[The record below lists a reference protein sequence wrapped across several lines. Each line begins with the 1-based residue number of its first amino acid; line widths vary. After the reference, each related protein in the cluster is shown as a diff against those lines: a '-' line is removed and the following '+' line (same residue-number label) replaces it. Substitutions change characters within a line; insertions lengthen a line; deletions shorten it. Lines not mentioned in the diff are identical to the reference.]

1 LKWVRASVGSTV
13 RLIAVEDI
21 DYFRSDEKY
30 TTVAYRDAGGLPQEA
45 IVRLSL
51 KDLLPQLDESQF
63 VQAHRSIVVC
73 LKAVSHVS
81 RGENETADIRLKGR
95 SETLPVSRS
104 YLHLFKQM

>member
-1 LKWVRASVGSTV
+1 V

-30 TTVAYRDAGGLPQEA
+30 STVAYRDAGGLPQEA

-63 VQAHRSIVVC
+63 V
-73 LKAVSHVS
+73 
-81 RGENETADIRLKGR
+81 
-95 SETLPVSRS
+95 
-104 YLHLFKQM
+104 